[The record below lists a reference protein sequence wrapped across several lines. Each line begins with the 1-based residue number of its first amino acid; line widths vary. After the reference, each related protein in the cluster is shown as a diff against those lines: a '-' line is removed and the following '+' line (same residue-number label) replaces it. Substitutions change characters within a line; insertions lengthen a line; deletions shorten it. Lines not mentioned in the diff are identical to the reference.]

1 MVSCITQDTNLFLRT
16 LQAMSKQVQALTKVV
31 GKKEE
36 QLQAL
41 RHHQTHMTT
50 TIEQLQGEVKK
61 NGAAAAA
68 DKAAKTYAA
77 DLQTKVSLCLSLYA
91 LLFTAQQLTSA
102 SVLSR
107 GGVLYPFAAG
117 QYSCNSL
124 AIVLAL
130 FVTCCQR
137 ILKYVA
143 ASESVPTHAVRICM
157 THADYKHN
165 GLVRVVPAL
174 SMLTWST
181 VINCRCPLWR
191 KTLPR

>member
-1 MVSCITQDTNLFLRT
+1 LNKGAGYYTKTVNAFSACLLYQGALKCADQILACITQDSNPFFPKLLQAMSKQVQALTILSVLITLLCITQDSNPFLYM

-77 DLQTKVSLCLSLYA
+77 DLQTKVCLCPSLCAFLSL
-91 LLFTAQQLTSA
+91 L
-102 SVLSR
+102 
-107 GGVLYPFAAG
+107 
-117 QYSCNSL
+117 NS
-124 AIVLAL
+124 
-130 FVTCCQR
+130 
-137 ILKYVA
+137 
-143 ASESVPTHAVRICM
+143 SH
-157 THADYKHN
+157 
-165 GLVRVVPAL
+165 
-174 SMLTWST
+174 
-181 VINCRCPLWR
+181 
-191 KTLPR
+191 

>member
-1 MVSCITQDTNLFLRT
+1 MLLCITQDSNLFLRT

-77 DLQTKVSLCLSLYA
+77 DLQTKACLCFSPCA
-91 LLFTAQQLTSA
+91 LLSTQQLTSA
-102 SVLSR
+102 SVLSTLTPCTR
-107 GGVLYPFAAG
+107 
-117 QYSCNSL
+117 
-124 AIVLAL
+124 
-130 FVTCCQR
+130 CCKSVQLQR
-137 ILKYVA
+137 TYCL
-143 ASESVPTHAVRICM
+143 
-157 THADYKHN
+157 
-165 GLVRVVPAL
+165 
-174 SMLTWST
+174 
-181 VINCRCPLWR
+181 
-191 KTLPR
+191 